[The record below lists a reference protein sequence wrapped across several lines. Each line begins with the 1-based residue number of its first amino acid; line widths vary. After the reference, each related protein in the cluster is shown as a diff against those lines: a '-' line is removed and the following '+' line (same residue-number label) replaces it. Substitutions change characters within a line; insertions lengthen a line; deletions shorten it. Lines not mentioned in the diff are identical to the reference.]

1 MAKPT
6 ILDVAA
12 AAGVS
17 RGTVSRV
24 LNDSPRVSPEARR
37 AVEAAIKRTGYRRN
51 PHAASLASGR
61 NNAIAVLL
69 TQPQQ
74 ELFDDPT
81 FSRLLQGVSD
91 GLSGT
96 DIALV
101 LLLAGTEEERRRT
114 ARFLDSRH
122 VDGVVHLSPHVAD
135 PMMDALV
142 AAEVPVVV
150 CGQLP
155 EGVSEPNLWSITVT
169 DRQGAVDAV
178 NHLTER
184 GATTIGMIAGPTDAP
199 GSIQRLAGYREAMGE
214 RYDPSLVVH
223 GDYAAESGRLGLAAL
238 LDARPDVDAV
248 FCASDR
254 MAAGA
259 YETARSRGLRIPHDL
274 RIVGFDGHA
283 LGTRLRPALTTIAQP
298 IQDYGR
304 QAVQMLLDA
313 TQGRLPGHR
322 IFPTELVIRASS

>member
-1 MAKPT
+1 MPKPT

-24 LNDSPRVSPEARR
+24 LNDSPRVSPRAKQ
-37 AVEAAIKRTGYRRN
+37 AVEAAIKQTGYRRN

-81 FSRLLQGVSD
+81 FSRLLQGVSN

-114 ARFLDSRH
+114 SRFLDSGH
-122 VDGVVHLSPHVAD
+122 IDGVVHLSPHLAD
-135 PMMDALV
+135 PMMDALIG
-142 AAEVPVVV
+142 ADIPVVL
-150 CGQLP
+150 CGKLP
-155 EGVSEPNLWSITVT
+155 EGVSDPKLWSITVT
-169 DRQGAVDAV
+169 DRQGAADAV
-178 NHLTER
+178 SHLLER
-184 GATTIGMIAGPTDAP
+184 GSTRIGMIAGPADAP
-199 GSIQRLAGYREAMGE
+199 GSIERLSGFQEALGE

-223 GDYAAESGRLGLAAL
+223 GDYAAESGRTGLAAL
-238 LDARPDVDAV
+238 LDARPDIDAV

-259 YETARSRGLRIPHDL
+259 YETALSRGLRIPEDL
-274 RIVGFDGHA
+274 RVVGFDGHA

-298 IQDYGR
+298 IQEYGR
-304 QAVQMLLDA
+304 AAVEMLLDA